1 MRGRKRQSGLR
12 PGGNHLVGR
21 RERAGRE
28 PCPTARPRW
37 KPGGF
42 RSFGW
47 AVVVGAHSG
56 RLGLAALLLLS
67 VVSLPAAMSDSELRT
82 VFSEANGLFREANE
96 VAAQNPIAAEDL
108 YRRAALRFERLVD
121 EGAVRNG
128 KLYYNLGNAYF
139 RANDIGRALL
149 NYRRA
154 EQGSPHDLNLQQ
166 NLSAARASR
175 LDTFEPTEQDRVLR
189 TLLFWHYDFST
200 RVRTAIFALAALICW
215 VLAGWR
221 LFRPEA
227 TPRGVLIG
235 SAVTAVLFLG
245 SLLVDA
251 YRQSEQSPGV
261 ILAHEVVARK
271 GNGESYEPSFKEP
284 LHAGTE
290 FLVLDERGAW
300 RHIELPDSR
309 RCWVPVGAGEL
320 VNR

>member
-1 MRGRKRQSGLR
+1 MKW
-12 PGGNHLVGR
+12 
-21 RERAGRE
+21 
-28 PCPTARPRW
+28 TA
-37 KPGGF
+37 
-42 RSFGW
+42 
-47 AVVVGAHSG
+47 ASG
-56 RLGLAALLLLS
+56 RLLVALWAFT
-67 VVSLPAAMSDSELRT
+67 VVSLPAEMSDSELRT

-121 EGAVRNG
+121 DGEVRNG

-154 EQGSPHDLNLQQ
+154 ELGVPHDLNLQQ
-166 NLSAARASR
+166 NLSAARANR
-175 LDTFEPTEQDRVLR
+175 LDTFEPTEQARVLR

-200 RVRTAIFALAALICW
+200 RVRTAIFALAALIFW
-215 VLAGWR
+215 LLAGWG

-227 TPRGVLIG
+227 GLRAALIG
-235 SAVTAVLFLG
+235 SAVVGVLFLG
-245 SLLVDA
+245 SLFFDA
-251 YRQSEQSPGV
+251 YRQSEESPGV

-271 GNGESYEPSFKEP
+271 GDGDSYEPSFREP

-290 FLVLDERGAW
+290 FLVMEERGGW

-309 RCWVPVGAGEL
+309 RCWIPVGAGEL
-320 VNR
+320 VGP